1 MEIKSLILPIFLSL
15 VFKVIQNL
23 SCKMQMI
30 MNINIRSKCYLNR
43 IAPYLA

>member
-1 MEIKSLILPIFLSL
+1 MEIKSLIFPNFLSL

-23 SCKMQMI
+23 NHKMQMI
-30 MNINIRSKCYLNR
+30 MNINIRNKCYLNK